1 MGGVEAGVPLPAPH
15 PVSALVL
22 PAHSC
27 RLVLAPAA
35 VRHTITQLTRPHTQP
50 SVLLLLYYYPWLFQ
64 ITCRSNPSTWALQL
78 NQPGRRGHGSS
89 VETALE
95 VETKEMKEMKE
106 TGVDMAATC
115 C

>member
-1 MGGVEAGVPLPAPH
+1 M
-15 PVSALVL
+15 
-22 PAHSC
+22 
-27 RLVLAPAA
+27 
-35 VRHTITQLTRPHTQP
+35 
-50 SVLLLLYYYPWLFQ
+50 LFQ
-64 ITCRSNPSTWALQL
+64 ITCRSNTSTWAVQL

-95 VETKEMKEMKE
+95 VVMRAMKEMKE